1 MSWQVRQK
9 YQAPLIVV
17 HRADL
22 QRVLHSAAL
31 AAGAQIRVS
40 SQVVEADGS
49 FAARVKLKG
58 GEWVEGDVIL
68 AADGIKSTLRQQILT
83 RYGRKDV
90 SLPTGD
96 AAYRIS
102 ISKEDMK
109 GDEEALNMLAG
120 SISMRWMGP
129 GGHVCGLDYYYLLSR
144 TMLMVSTGCG
154 LSCKIAQ
161 RLQHDP
167 HASTATRFL

>member
-1 MSWQVRQK
+1 M
-9 YQAPLIVV
+9 
-17 HRADL
+17 
-22 QRVLHSAAL
+22 LHSAAL

-40 SQVVEADGS
+40 SQVVEVDES

-68 AADGIKSTLRQQILT
+68 AADGIKSTLRQQISS
-83 RYGRKDV
+83 RYDCKDV

-129 GGHVCGLDYYYLLSR
+129 GGHVCGLGYYLLSR
-144 TMLMVSTGCG
+144 MMLIVSTGCG

-167 HASTATRFL
+167 YASTETRFL